1 MSGNEPL
8 ALELMDLLGVENVI
22 TDDISLKVYECD
34 GAEFF
39 KALPDVVVFP
49 DSAEE
54 ISKIVKLANKYNRP
68 YIARGAGTG
77 LSGGTLPI
85 NAGIMIAMNKMNRIL
100 EVDLE
105 NRQAIIEPGVVNL
118 MLTQVVQ
125 DKGYHYA
132 PDPSSQQACSIGG
145 NIAEN
150 SGGPHT
156 LKYGV
161 TTNHILGMEV
171 VLPSGEIIEFGGP
184 IEEALGY
191 DLRGLMI
198 GSEGTFGI
206 VTKAIVRLTR
216 NPQAYYTMLG
226 VFETIDDATSAVSN
240 IIADGIVPA
249 ALEMMDNFVIR
260 AVEEAFSWGLPTDAG
275 AVLIVELDGVEAGM
289 PDEADQII
297 RILEDHHTRE
307 VRTAKD
313 DEDRKKLWTARKR
326 AFGALG
332 LLAPNY
338 ITQDGTV
345 PRSQL
350 PKMLRFVGEVSKKYD
365 IPIANVFHA
374 GDGNLH
380 PIVLFDKRDSDQVER
395 VHMVNKEILQACVD
409 AGGTISGE
417 HGIGVEKQE
426 FMPLIFSEE
435 DMDFMVTIRNIF
447 NPRQLCNPKKI
458 FPIDKTIE
466 ITP

>member
-1 MSGNEPL
+1 MSKDEPL
-8 ALELMDLLGVENVI
+8 VLELIDLLGQENVI
-22 TDDISLKVYECD
+22 IDDISLKVYECD

-54 ISKIVKLANKYNRP
+54 ISQIVKLANIYNKP

-105 NRQAIIEPGVVNL
+105 NRQAVIEPGVVNL
-118 MLTQVVQ
+118 MLTQAVQ

-171 VLPSGEIIEFGGP
+171 VLPNGEIIEFGGP
-184 IEEALGY
+184 IEEDLGY

-226 VFETIDDATSAVSN
+226 IFETIDNATNAVSN

-275 AVLIVELDGVEAGM
+275 AVLIVELDGVEVGM
-289 PDEADQII
+289 SDEADQII
-297 RILEDHHTRE
+297 RIL
-307 VRTAKD
+307 
-313 DEDRKKLWTARKR
+313 
-326 AFGALG
+326 
-332 LLAPNY
+332 
-338 ITQDGTV
+338 
-345 PRSQL
+345 
-350 PKMLRFVGEVSKKYD
+350 VSKKYD

-409 AGGTISGE
+409 VGGTISGE

-426 FMPLIFSEE
+426 FMPLIFSKE
-435 DMDFMVTIRNIF
+435 DMDLMVTIRNIF
-447 NPRQLCNPKKI
+447 NPKQLCNPKKI
-458 FPIDKTIE
+458 FPIDETTGV
-466 ITP
+466 TP

>member
-1 MSGNEPL
+1 MSL
-8 ALELMDLLGVENVI
+8 A
-22 TDDISLKVYECD
+22 
-34 GAEFF
+34 
-39 KALPDVVVFP
+39 
-49 DSAEE
+49 
-54 ISKIVKLANKYNRP
+54 
-68 YIARGAGTG
+68 
-77 LSGGTLPI
+77 
-85 NAGIMIAMNKMNRIL
+85 
-100 EVDLE
+100 
-105 NRQAIIEPGVVNL
+105 
-118 MLTQVVQ
+118 
-125 DKGYHYA
+125 
-132 PDPSSQQACSIGG
+132 
-145 NIAEN
+145 
-150 SGGPHT
+150 
-156 LKYGV
+156 
-161 TTNHILGMEV
+161 
-171 VLPSGEIIEFGGP
+171 GP

-249 ALEMMDNFVIR
+249 VLEMMDNFVIC

-289 PDEADQII
+289 SDEADQII

-365 IPIANVFHA
+365 IPIANVFHV

-447 NPRQLCNPKKI
+447 NPKQLCNPKKI